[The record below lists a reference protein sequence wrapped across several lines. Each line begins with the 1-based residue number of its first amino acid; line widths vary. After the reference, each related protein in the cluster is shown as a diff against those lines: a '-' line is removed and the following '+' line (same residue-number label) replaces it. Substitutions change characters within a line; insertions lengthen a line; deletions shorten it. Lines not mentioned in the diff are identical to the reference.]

1 MLTKLLVTL
10 LVAAIGWKVISNR
23 QRISQAAPR
32 QQSATTNLYTN
43 KAAIAAAILLI
54 VAVAVIGWQ
63 WWLGFE
69 KVHVTIVSPQNGN
82 VDTYIVRKRD
92 IGENKIVTID
102 GITIRLSQEERIEI
116 AP

>member
-1 MLTKLLVTL
+1 MLTKILVTL
-10 LVAAIGWKVISNR
+10 LVAAIGWKVISSR
-23 QRISQAAPR
+23 QRMSQAAPR
-32 QQSATTNLYTN
+32 QPAPTPNIYTS
-43 KAAIAAAILLI
+43 KAAMAAAVLVI
-54 VAVAVIGWQ
+54 VAVAIIGWQ

-69 KVHVTIVSPQNGN
+69 KVHVTIVSPQNGK
-82 VDTYIVRKRD
+82 VDTYVVRKRD